1 MSVQKL
7 ILIQWE
13 RAIPKLKTIW
23 NEDGKFIE
31 NTGAALRPFPGS
43 KHISINTRC
52 VCEEEK

>member
-1 MSVQKL
+1 MGKGHTKVENKV
-7 ILIQWE
+7 E
-13 RAIPKLKTIW
+13 TKVW